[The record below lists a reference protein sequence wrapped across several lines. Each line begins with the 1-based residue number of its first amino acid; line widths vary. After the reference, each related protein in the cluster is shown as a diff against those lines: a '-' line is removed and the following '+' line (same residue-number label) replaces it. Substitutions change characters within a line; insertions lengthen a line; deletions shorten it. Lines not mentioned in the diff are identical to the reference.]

1 MAIVCDLTH
10 GIWKMSLTVIILDH
24 LIGLPLAM
32 ASNADASTFWKKFD
46 DIPALQSPDINH
58 IQGRVDSIDCKSR
71 IARIRQN
78 TANDGHK
85 IIEEKYDFM
94 VACSGLRREWPS
106 APKSLTREAYLAETA
121 ESVQTIEE
129 ASAGVVVIGGGMSHS
144 ILALELY

>member
-1 MAIVCDLTH
+1 MAI
-10 GIWKMSLTVIILDH
+10 
-24 LIGLPLAM
+24 

-46 DIPALQSPDINH
+46 DIPALRSPDIHH
-58 IQGRVDSIDCKSR
+58 IQGRVDSIDCESR

-85 IIEEKYDFM
+85 IIEEKYDYM

-121 ESVQTIEE
+121 ESVKIIEE
-129 ASAGVVVIGGGMSHS
+129 ASAGVVVIGGGT
-144 ILALELY
+144 